1 MCRYGQRALVNENVG
16 SLVNTLALYQ
26 RTDLRLEA
34 FARLLSEEWDVSIFL
49 DFLNAQNMCLQ
60 VRARQHT
67 ARQPAEWFDS
77 RQSPVAATATRMA
90 CSLVTCL

>member
-1 MCRYGQRALVNENVG
+1 VV

-60 VRARQHT
+60 VRAAPRCT
-67 ARQPAEWFDS
+67 AARRVHCQ
-77 RQSPVAATATRMA
+77 
-90 CSLVTCL
+90 C

>member
-1 MCRYGQRALVNENVG
+1 LVNENVG

-60 VRARQHT
+60 VR
-67 ARQPAEWFDS
+67 
-77 RQSPVAATATRMA
+77 V
-90 CSLVTCL
+90 LVGWWDGCLLR